1 VSVFLERY
9 ILPILAALTLLI
21 IVSNP
26 LQFSWGQRI
35 IGGSIVIL
43 AAAVVSRVAHRLNKK
58 LRSSA
63 ETVGAIPAGQD
74 SSSLPAKLIGGRV
87 LIRVEPDYLMAF
99 FKDHTA
105 IQAKRLVAAFLDKWI
120 RVSGKLDNVTPAGTH
135 SILVTIDRPMTSQI
149 NMLFDQKDWRDRLA
163 ILRRGD
169 SISVVGQLTEADM
182 HAITLY
188 NCELEDN

>member
-9 ILPILAALTLLI
+9 ILPILAALTLLV

-26 LQFSWGQRI
+26 LHFSWGQRI
-35 IGGSIVIL
+35 MGGSIVVL
-43 AAAVVSRVAHRLNKK
+43 AAALVSRVAHRLNKK
-58 LRSSA
+58 LQTSA
-63 ETVGAIPAGQD
+63 ETVDAGPAKQE
-74 SSSLPAKLIGGRV
+74 SSSLPPKLTGGRV
-87 LIRVEPDYLMAF
+87 FVRVEPDYLMAF

-105 IQAKRLVAAFLDKWI
+105 IQAKSLLAAFLDKWM
-120 RVSGKLDNVTPAGTH
+120 RVSGKLDNVTPGGTH

-149 NMLFDQKDWRDRLA
+149 NMFFDQKDWKDRLA

-182 HAITLY
+182 HAITLC